1 MGQLVLPVL
10 PFSSQILNNFKSISK
25 ELVHMK
31 RDKFSLIS
39 QAFVYIFSPPNLISN
54 FLFILFWGISFII
67 LPLIK
72 ELN

>member
-31 RDKFSLIS
+31 RDKFSLIR

-54 FLFILFWGISFII
+54 FLFILFLGHFIHNFA
-67 LPLIK
+67 LD
-72 ELN
+72 